1 MDRMEWLKELLK
13 KAGVENVDDLEEKIS
28 KELPKYFK
36 PAKEFNEIN
45 EELKVIKGEK
55 KTLEDDKKKIEDEYN
70 NFKKGSIS
78 QSDYEAK
85 KKEIEE
91 NSKAEIE
98 RVKLESK
105 IDMAITNSK
114 AKNLK
119 AVKANLNLDTIK
131 LDGDKLLGIDDQL
144 KNLRET
150 DSYLFDMDTTVNKG
164 VEDGNSSNTQ
174 RKNNEGNM
182 SDDELDKLSDE
193 EYFAL
198 VQKNNK

>member
-1 MDRMEWLKELLK
+1 MEWLKKLLQD
-13 KAGVENVDDLEEKIS
+13 AGIENVDDLESKIS

-78 QSDYEAK
+78 QADYEAK
-85 KKEIEE
+85 KKEIED

-98 RVKLESK
+98 KVRLESK
-105 IDMAITNSK
+105 IDLAINNAK
-114 AKNLK
+114 AKNVK
-119 AVKANLNLDTIK
+119 SVKANLDLNKIK
-131 LDGDKLLGIDDQL
+131 LDGDKLLGFDDQIEAL
-144 KNLRET
+144 KKS
-150 DSYLFDMDTTVNKG
+150 DAYLFDMDNPINKG
-164 VEDGNSSNTQ
+164 VENNGGNP
-174 RKNNEGNM
+174 RKNEVE
-182 SDDELDKLSDE
+182 SLDDDELDKLSDE

-198 VQKNNK
+198 QEKNNK